1 MVTGVAWFGKC
12 FLFYIAI
19 LIQQC

>member
-1 MVTGVAWFGKC
+1 MVTGVAWFEKC

>member
-1 MVTGVAWFGKC
+1 MVTGVAWFEKC

-19 LIQQC
+19 LSQQC